1 MLENWHVNEAEPEK
15 ALDVLVFISTL
26 KENENDSPR
35 ENMSPLVEVLLFISQ
50 TKTYSV
56 FIIF

>member
-1 MLENWHVNEAEPEK
+1 MLENRHVNEAEPEK

-26 KENENDSPR
+26 KGNENDSPR